1 MQYKGC
7 SAYITRTHT
16 YIYTVYIYIYIRY
29 TYIYMS
35 TGYCIFPCHF
45 RKHSSVQHGYHRG
58 TEANI
63 IQFSGKKS
71 NGDGIQCS
79 PPRAQAFA
87 NRSHVIVP
95 NVPNVPAWRSGRDGA
110 NHQLGVGPK
119 MDKHVVIVIYCV
131 YPSSKLI

>member
-1 MQYKGC
+1 
-7 SAYITRTHT
+7 
-16 YIYTVYIYIYIRY
+16 
-29 TYIYMS
+29 MS

-63 IQFSGKKS
+63 QFSGKKS

-87 NRSHVIVP
+87 NRSHVIAP
-95 NVPNVPAWRSGRDGA
+95 DVPNVPAWRSGRDGA
-110 NHQLGVGPK
+110 DHQLGVGPE